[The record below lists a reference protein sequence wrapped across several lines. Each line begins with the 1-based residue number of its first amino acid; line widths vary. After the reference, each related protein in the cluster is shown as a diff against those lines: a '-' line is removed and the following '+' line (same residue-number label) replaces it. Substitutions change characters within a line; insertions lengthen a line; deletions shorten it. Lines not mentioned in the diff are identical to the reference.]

1 MFRGGEAAA
10 RSPGGGAAKA
20 GCIDRGMAG
29 TSMNSGARSAFGFAW
44 REDRAVACGKG
55 YLQQSC
61 RQSALAP
68 WCAIGQST
76 TIGQRGAQGT
86 LAATMV
92 QVSPA
97 SAGCVASTAT
107 TITATNWRNLFICF
121 EKTTIA
127 LSGRPVSCITGSRSV
142 LTSTPSALPPAP
154 ACPICAS
161 PGWWRSAWPV
171 RSRGRG

>member
-1 MFRGGEAAA
+1 M
-10 RSPGGGAAKA
+10 PGGGATNDA
-20 GCIDRGMAG
+20 CVDCGMAG
-29 TSMNSGARSAFGFAW
+29 AARNSEVLPAFGFAC
-44 REDRAVACGKG
+44 REDRAMACGKG

-76 TIGQRGAQGT
+76 TIGQRGAQGA

-121 EKTTIA
+121 DKTTIA
-127 LSGRPVSCITGSRSV
+127 LSGWPVSCITGSSRV
-142 LTSTPSALPPAP
+142 LTSPLSVRSPAP
-154 ACPICAS
+154 ACPICAL
-161 PGWWRSAWPV
+161 PGWWHSAWPV